1 MNLPFN
7 LANIQK
13 LVDGV
18 REKVD
23 NDSVKAAHYI
33 GQLAT
38 NHSRETGDYKD
49 RTGNLRNSTGYAVAA
64 NGQIDNVLQDRGHP
78 IAQKKSDEFAES
90 IEPEPGH
97 VKMIGYA
104 GMEYGVF
111 VEGRGYNVISQTAAL
126 LPNLIEKALGKV
138 KT

>member
-7 LANIQK
+7 LASIQR
-13 LVDGV
+13 LVGGLK
-18 REKVD
+18 EKVD
-23 NDSVKAAHYI
+23 NDSIKTAHYI

-38 NHSRETGDYKD
+38 NHSRDTGDYKD

-78 IAQKKSDEFAES
+78 EAQKKSDEFAES
-90 IEPEPGH
+90 IEIDPGH
-97 VKMIGYA
+97 VKTVFYA

-111 VEGRGYNVISQTAAL
+111 VEGRGYNVISQTAVL
-126 LPNLIEKALGKV
+126 LPNLIEEALGKV